1 MRTVH
6 DVTSNEPN
14 SSSAAAAGPDETVR
28 AISNVETL
36 RALADPTRL
45 KLLSALMQGP
55 ASAMPVM
62 SVKELAAQIGE
73 PQTKLY
79 RHMKQLEAAGL
90 IRVAASRVVSGIVE
104 QRYQA
109 CQRDLMFGPGLTES
123 ERGSAGLEAAVAAGL
138 DMYRTQLF
146 SAQRAGL
153 IGSVSDDRPPTEPH
167 HGAILSIGE
176 ARMPRAHAAAI
187 RERLKEIVEDV
198 DKYSREDH
206 GPDADGDSDQV
217 TTHVLI
223 GYFCPRT
230 PDE

>member
-1 MRTVH
+1 MTG
-6 DVTSNEPN
+6 NEPN
-14 SSSAAAAGPDETVR
+14 SPSAAEAAPDEAVR

-62 SVKELAAQIGE
+62 SVKELAARIGE

-138 DMYRTQLF
+138 ELYRSQFF

-153 IGSVSDDRPPTEPH
+153 IGSASEDRPADESH
-167 HGAILSIGE
+167 HAAILSIGE
-176 ARMPRAHAAAI
+176 AQMPKTHAASI
-187 RERLKEIVEDV
+187 RERLKEIIEDV

-206 GPDADGDSDQV
+206 DPGADGDSDQV